1 MSRYAEGTTVPVERS
16 LAQIRALLL
25 KAGATHYAFG
35 ESPEAGAVQFALN
48 GLHYRFNVR
57 RPTWVE
63 LSKRYQRTGSVNQA
77 AAVEGEWRR
86 RWRARHLW
94 VKAQIEF
101 AEVEPEAFTEAMLAH
116 LVLPSGTRLGEWA
129 EPQIKAMYADGKMPP
144 LLTAGKP

>member
-1 MSRYAEGTTVPVERS
+1 MAHYAQGTAVPVERS

-35 ESPEAGAVQFALN
+35 ESPEAGAVQFALK
-48 GLHYRFNVR
+48 GLHYRFDVH
-57 RPTWVE
+57 RPTWDE
-63 LSKRYQRTGSVNQA
+63 LQKRYQRPGGVSRA
-77 AAVEGEWRR
+77 AAVDGEWRR

-116 LVLPSGTRLGEWA
+116 LVLPDGQRLGSWA
-129 EPQIKAMYADGKMPP
+129 QPQVEAMYRNGVMPP
-144 LLTAGKP
+144 LLTAGSR